1 MTALSQTPDSRPWV
15 LIPSYQPDE
24 RLVGL
29 IDGLIGE
36 EAFGGIIVVN
46 DGSAPERAVIFEKL
60 IGKEGVTVLTHAVN
74 RGKGQALKTGLNH
87 YLLAAPKDSSGIC
100 CCDADGQHLASNVAK
115 VAAAGAE
122 AGTFALGVR
131 ALQAGTPFRS
141 KLGNGITSFLF
152 TLFTGSYLRD
162 TQTGLRFIP
171 RDEAAFFIG
180 VPYDR
185 FDYEF
190 AALVKYVSDYPEK
203 MIQVPIETVYL
214 DGNASSHYRSLK
226 DSVTIGGVFVKFFSL
241 SLSTAVLDY
250 LVFAI
255 AFHFCRNILAS
266 FVIARIASIIY
277 NFTLSR
283 ELVFKAK
290 TNLAKQ
296 LAKYVFLVAAFM
308 LISWSATVFLSGL
321 FGGYVVLCKAISE
334 GGLFFIS
341 FFIQKHFIFNR
352 KKVIKPLGA

>member
-1 MTALSQTPDSRPWV
+1 MSQTTDTLPWV

-24 RLVGL
+24 RLLKLVDDL
-29 IDGLIGE
+29 INE
-36 EAFGGIIVVN
+36 KSFGGIIIVN
-46 DGSAPERAVIFEKL
+46 DGSSTDRAEIFEKL
-60 IGKEGVTVLTHAVN
+60 PKRSDLTILTHAVN
-74 RGKGQALKTGLNH
+74 RGKGQALKTGINQF
-87 YLLAAPKDSSGIC
+87 LLSAPPESPGIV
-100 CCDADGQHLASNVAK
+100 CCDADGQHLPANVAK

-122 AGTFALGVR
+122 AGALALGVR

-171 RDEAAFFIG
+171 TGEAGFFMG

-190 AALVKYVSDYPEK
+190 AALVKYVSDKPGR

-226 DSVTIGGVFVKFFSL
+226 DSITIGGVFIKFFSL
-241 SLSTAVLDY
+241 SLSTALLDY
-250 LVFAI
+250 LVFI
-255 AFHFCRNILAS
+255 LAFHFSRNILTS
-266 FVIARIASIIY
+266 FICARVASIIY

-283 ELVFKAK
+283 SLVFKSKA
-290 TNLAKQ
+290 NLVLQ
-296 LAKYVFLVAAFM
+296 LLKYLSLVAAFM
-308 LISWSATVFLSGL
+308 LISWWLTVLLSGL
-321 FGGYVVLCKAISE
+321 FGGYVVLAKAISE
-334 GGLFFIS
+334 GGLFFLS
-341 FFIQKHFIFNR
+341 FFIQKHLIFTR
-352 KKVIKPLGA
+352 KKPEARLKA